1 MNEKLTILA
10 TCPSCMSHVRVE
22 RDAPEAECPFCATTF
37 GPQASR
43 QSRGTVARLAQ
54 RSTGIAAASAL
65 SLTLLGACGGEDIED
80 PSPDV
85 EQQDVDQEDVGDA
98 GDTWDTPDDNVAQ
111 DVYGAPLGEEIADVE
126 EDVSE
131 IDDGE

>member
-1 MNEKLTILA
+1 MSEKLTILA

-22 RDAPEAECPFCATTF
+22 RDAPEAECPFCATAF

-54 RSTGIAAASAL
+54 RTTGIAAASAL
-65 SLTLLGACGGEDIED
+65 SLTLLGACGGEDVDD

-85 EQQDVDQEDVGDA
+85 EQEDAGDA
-98 GDTWDTPDDNVAQ
+98 GDTDDAWDVPDENLEG
-111 DVYGAPLGEEIADVE
+111 DVYGVPGDVDADEQPDVE
-126 EDVSE
+126 ESADAN
-131 IDDGE
+131 

>member
-1 MNEKLTILA
+1 MSEKLTLLA

-22 RDAPEAECPFCATTF
+22 REAPEAECPFCATKF

-65 SLTLLGACGGEDIED
+65 SLTLFGACGGEDIDD

-85 EQQDVDQEDVGDA
+85 EQEDAGDA
-98 GDTWDTPDDNVAQ
+98 GDTWDAPDDSIMQ
-111 DVYGAPLGEEIADVE
+111 DVYGAPADVDADFDQDADE
-126 EDVSE
+126 SADA
-131 IDDGE
+131 D

>member
-1 MNEKLTILA
+1 MSEKLTILA

-22 RDAPEAECPFCATTF
+22 RDAPEAQCPFCATTF

-54 RSTGIAAASAL
+54 RTTGIAAASAL
-65 SLTLLGACGGEDIED
+65 SLTLLGACGGEDVDD

-85 EQQDVDQEDVGDA
+85 EQEDAGDA
-98 GDTWDTPDDNVAQ
+98 GDTDDAWDVPDENLEG
-111 DVYGAPLGEEIADVE
+111 DVYGVPGDVDADE
-126 EDVSE
+126 QPDVDE
-131 IDDGE
+131 TADAD